1 MERRVAWDI
10 YGLHSLLQRGASWMN
25 TPAQE
30 KATAEP
36 RGCTWCAIMVWK
48 VPTQWCVQI
57 PAPLVGRKQRIEG
70 CEVIMWE
77 ITVRLLQC
85 SHIAVCAY
93 AFVSS
98 DTAQFQREREIHLDT
113 WEWLHVKNDKR
124 LVEGSYQYLQH
135 HSVSL
140 AYLWKIWTSGWV
152 TKQNVVV
159 ALWHGMHTVHT
170 SLWMPNGTLFFI

>member
-1 MERRVAWDI
+1 MRYLWTAFITPTWSQLNEHAGTRKGDCRAPWLHVVRH
-10 YGLHSLLQRGASWMN
+10 YGLEGSDSVMCPDSRAASG
-25 TPAQE
+25 E
-30 KATAEP
+30 KTAN
-36 RGCTWCAIMVWK
+36 R
-48 VPTQWCVQI
+48 
-57 PAPLVGRKQRIEG
+57 G